1 MATGG
6 HQYMYNN
13 HTPGQAPIRSRSI
26 PSEYGHGYTPDQG
39 EGPASDESD
48 ESNVNDESEE
58 EEQSTV
64 NSSESVS
71 TDASTTSSIT
81 SKQAKTFLRRWLK
94 DQFYGKQA
102 HCCRQE
108 DSNFTAPQFGDQLQ
122 HGDFQ
127 LRQDQFYDKQAH
139 HRRQED
145 SNFTASVTSPQ
156 FGDQLQHGD
165 IPLRQ
170 GPYQPNE
177 MHTGGSEE
185 NRVDSLGT
193 AEQDPLIQ
201 SDNDEETGDK
211 KEVEQTVNPAQRPK
225 IFSQQLAVAVG
236 PEKTITENKSYHNEI
251 SGDEAIKRLMVFGD
265 LCYLTRHSGFW
276 KCYVLSVC
284 WNDKDLETKKFRHYK
299 IELSSEKVKIEEG
312 NPFDS
317 LEKMLEYYKTN
328 RIDPAFPNIGECITQ
343 DNYKK
348 KNKEIKAREREIK
361 AREREREIKARER
374 EIKARERKARE
385 AEEQSSSCTII

>member
-26 PSEYGHGYTPDQG
+26 PSEYGHGYTPDQ
-39 EGPASDESD
+39 
-48 ESNVNDESEE
+48 
-58 EEQSTV
+58 
-64 NSSESVS
+64 
-71 TDASTTSSIT
+71 
-81 SKQAKTFLRRWLK
+81 

-127 LRQDQFYDKQAH
+127 LRQDQFYEEKDHCYRQEDSSFTAPMTSPPLGDQSQLGNLPLGQDQFYDKQAH